1 MAHIIVS
8 SSDDAHFDD
17 SLIESHDPATLP
29 SDWRES
35 PAPASLQLIGNEW
48 ISRGSSVVLSVP
60 SAVVDTENNYLIN
73 PTHKNFKKLVIG
85 KMEMFKIDARLKR
98 TQS

>member
-1 MAHIIVS
+1 
-8 SSDDAHFDD
+8 
-17 SLIESHDPATLP
+17 LIESLDPATLH

-35 PAPASLQLIGNEW
+35 PAPSSLQLIGDDW

-60 SAVVDTENNYLIN
+60 SAIIDTENNYLIN
-73 PTHKNFKKLVIG
+73 PAHKNFKKLMIG
-85 KMEMFKIDARLKR
+85 KMEMFKIDHRLR